1 MTAAGVGCSSAQ
13 DTKHTSSMESAS
25 RHTEQK
31 ERRAKEE
38 QAAMVVLCR
47 KEHQEAEG
55 WPTCV
60 SALSRSGQARVKRPH
75 HWLLACRP
83 NHPAAAQLL
92 HRPPWMCMHPD
103 ISCTLLLAARSL
115 MSPRLPARNRLLL
128 SSCCCALC
136 FRRVCISRL
145 PRPTTRDLHPNTRD
159 TTCLTPTLRQSP
171 SPAAKPLFASCT
183 TTYMY
188 TTANHQ
194 SPTRDACAIPATVR

>member
-1 MTAAGVGCSSAQ
+1 MTAAGRGCWGAQ

-75 HWLLACRP
+75 HCLLACRP

-92 HRPPWMCMHPD
+92 HRPPSMCLEYCASRDFMHPLTRR
-103 ISCTLLLAARSL
+103 TLADVTT
-115 MSPRLPARNRLLL
+115 PARQE
-128 SSCCCALC
+128 
-136 FRRVCISRL
+136 
-145 PRPTTRDLHPNTRD
+145 P
-159 TTCLTPTLRQSP
+159 
-171 SPAAKPLFASCT
+171 PAAAAAAVAPCASAASAWRACHARPASK
-183 TTYMY
+183 Y
-188 TTANHQ
+188 TRHHVPHPDPPPIAHARRQT
-194 SPTRDACAIPATVR
+194 TVRILHDCLHVLL